1 MADML
6 YEQVM
11 LPRYAPCETSAG
23 PFEKTFMDKH
33 SIFINLKTDD
43 QFNLLSNAV
52 LEPIADMQK
61 CDELFV
67 QPIPGA
73 TINCHRS
80 TEIAVKHSAA
90 AITMETEQAEDGD
103 NYPMFDSG
111 HPTVLTNSMLNCRK
125 VEEHAI

>member
-11 LPRYAPCETSAG
+11 KPRYAPCETLAG

-33 SIFINLKTDD
+33 SIFMNLKTDN
-43 QFNLLSNAV
+43 QFNSLSNAV

-61 CDELFV
+61 CDELLV

-73 TINCHRS
+73 TINCH
-80 TEIAVKHSAA
+80 
-90 AITMETEQAEDGD
+90 
-103 NYPMFDSG
+103 
-111 HPTVLTNSMLNCRK
+111 
-125 VEEHAI
+125 